1 MGKVLEAQQFHEE
14 ALNYYN
20 QAIRMQPNDVRGFLN
35 AGRILTC
42 LRRYQ
47 EAEEI
52 YLKAKAMLPL
62 NEKPTDMETHVTP
75 SHLQVYL
82 GLASLLSKN
91 KSRLEEADALYREAI
106 RLRADYTA
114 AYLSRGDVLLKLN
127 RSKEAEDMYIR
138 ALQFDADNP
147 NLYYNQS
154 LI

>member
-1 MGKVLEAQQFHEE
+1 KNEHSLFSSGLKVNPFNAKLDNNMGKVLEAQQFHEE

-91 KSRLEEADALYREAI
+91 NSRLEEADAVKYCFF
-106 RLRADYTA
+106 
-114 AYLSRGDVLLKLN
+114 S
-127 RSKEAEDMYIR
+127 
-138 ALQFDADNP
+138 
-147 NLYYNQS
+147 
-154 LI
+154 